1 MTNYDRTPAELLR
14 DVAKLKKQELTPEQF
29 EIWFDGLGFG
39 LNLVFHNPNV
49 FGTDKIIDDFWNEQE
64 KIQKELEEA

>member
-29 EIWFDGLGFG
+29 EIWFDGLGFA
-39 LNLVFHNPNV
+39 LNLAFHNPKLFRPSLKNN
-49 FGTDKIIDDFWNEQE
+49 DFWNEQE

>member
-29 EIWFDGLGFG
+29 EIWFDALHFG

-49 FGTDKIIDDFWNEQE
+49 IGTDLEELIDEQF

>member
-49 FGTDKIIDDFWNEQE
+49 IGTDLEELIDEQF